1 MCRDLKEG
9 GQMTQDLSGQ
19 SDADLRA
26 QFLHAMSQTACTVS
40 IISTDGAAGRA
51 GVTVSA
57 MVSVSADGP
66 NPVLL
71 VCVHHLSPAAK
82 AIAENGVFCVNVL
95 RHDQAAIADCFAGR
109 LMMPDGDKFS
119 CTDWVE
125 SRNGAPRIA
134 DPLAALECRVML
146 NQRIGTHHV
155 FFGTVEALHFGKS
168 GMPLL
173 YAARAYGVPG
183 TLPTMACG

>member
-1 MCRDLKEG
+1 MKK
-9 GQMTQDLSGQ
+9 
-19 SDADLRA
+19 DLRT

-40 IISTDGAAGRA
+40 IISTDGPAGRA

-71 VCVHHLSPAAK
+71 VCVHYLSSVAK

-95 RHDQAAIADCFAGR
+95 RHDQAAISDCFAGR
-109 LMMPDGDKFS
+109 IAMLDGKKFS

-125 SRNGAPRIA
+125 GRNGALRIA
-134 DPLAALECRVML
+134 DSLTALECRVML

-155 FFGTVEALHFGKS
+155 FFGTVEALYFGKT

-183 TLPTMACG
+183 TLPTT

>member
-1 MCRDLKEG
+1 MSKG
-9 GQMTQDLSGQ
+9 GERNQDLP
-19 SDADLRA
+19 DDLRT
-26 QFLHAMSQTACTVS
+26 QFLHAMGQTACTVN
-40 IISTDGAAGRA
+40 IVSTDGPAGRA

-57 MVSVSADGP
+57 MASVSADGP

-71 VCVHHLSPAAK
+71 ACVHHLSPAAK

-95 RHDQAAIADCFAGR
+95 RHDQAAVSDCFAGR
-109 LMMPDGDKFS
+109 VTMPDGNKFS

-125 SRNGAPRIA
+125 GHTGALRIA
-134 DPLAALECRVML
+134 DPLAAFECRVML

-155 FFGTVEALHFGKS
+155 FFGTVEALHFGNT

-183 TLPTMACG
+183 TLPATAEE

>member
-1 MCRDLKEG
+1 MKQESRDP
-9 GQMTQDLSGQ
+9 
-19 SDADLRA
+19 SDQDLRA
-26 QFLHAMSQTACTVS
+26 QFLHAMSQTASTVS
-40 IISTDGAAGRA
+40 IISTDGPAGRA

-109 LMMPDGDKFS
+109 LVMQDGDKFS

-125 SRNGAPRIA
+125 SSNGARRIV
-134 DPLAALECRVML
+134 DPLVALECGVML

-155 FFGTVEALHFGKS
+155 FFGTVEALHFGQT

-183 TLPTMACG
+183 TLPMIPPGSS